1 MALHETPDHE
11 NPVYENP
18 EIPEGINVTPQH
30 PLKEFFILLGASLA
44 IIFAAVLVLTSLAG
58 YLVQYVPFAQEK
70 ALLSGLNVSWIQPE
84 LSDAAQQ
91 KQQYL
96 QTLADQLAGNMA
108 LPDGMSITV
117 HYSDDKTVNAMA
129 TLGGN
134 IVIFQGLIDILPNEN
149 ALAMVMAHEIAHIQH
164 RHPIVALGRGFA
176 VMLAL
181 TSMAG
186 VGDGM
191 MQQWVSNMSMLTLL
205 SFSRKQEA
213 EADAD
218 ALQGLLR
225 QYGHVNDAS
234 AFFEYAAKKSKTE
247 ISALLSTHPGIEE
260 RISRIHQF
268 EYDHIAATKRELQP
282 LPAFLKN
289 AESPVN

>member
-1 MALHETPDHE
+1 MAF
-11 NPVYENP
+11 YENP
-18 EIPEGINVTPQH
+18 DYENPTIPEGINVTPEH
-30 PLKEFFILLGASLA
+30 PLKEFSILLGASVG
-44 IIFAAVLVLTSLAG
+44 IIFVAVLVLTSLAG
-58 YLVQYVPFAQEK
+58 YLVKYVPFAQEK
-70 ALLSGLNVSWIQPE
+70 ALLSGLNASWIQPE
-84 LSDAAQQ
+84 LSEAAQQ

-96 QTLADQLAGNMA
+96 QALADQLSGNMS
-108 LPDGMSITV
+108 LPKDMTITV
-117 HYSDDKTVNAMA
+117 HYSEDKTVNAMA

-134 IVIFQGLIDILPNEN
+134 VVIFQGLIDILPNEN

-191 MQQWVSNMSMLTLL
+191 MQEWVGNMSMLTLL

-225 QYGHVNDAS
+225 QYGHVDDAS
-234 AFFEYAAKKSKTE
+234 AFFEYAAEKPKME

-268 EYDHIAATKRELQP
+268 ENDHIAATKRELQP
-282 LPAFLKN
+282 IPTFLKTG
-289 AESPVN
+289 ESQVK